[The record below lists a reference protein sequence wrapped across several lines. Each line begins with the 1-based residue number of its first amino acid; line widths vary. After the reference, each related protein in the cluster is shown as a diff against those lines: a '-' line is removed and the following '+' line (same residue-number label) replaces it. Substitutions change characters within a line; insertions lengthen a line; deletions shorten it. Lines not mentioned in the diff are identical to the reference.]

1 MPVERGCCAVPVSK
15 ESAGEAQHR
24 STLVV
29 AHLFWVARIVLGHVH
44 GTHPT
49 IQRRLLLLKLL
60 EYLIHAET
68 STIVSLAMDDG
79 KEVGDG
85 EDDVVGCGELDL
97 VVFS

>member
-1 MPVERGCCAVPVSK
+1 MPVSK

-24 STLVV
+24 TLVV
-29 AHLFWVARIVLGHVH
+29 AHLFWVARTVLGHLY

-49 IQRRLLLLKLL
+49 IRRRLLLLKLL

-79 KEVGDG
+79 REVGNG

-97 VVFS
+97 VVLSWLRLP